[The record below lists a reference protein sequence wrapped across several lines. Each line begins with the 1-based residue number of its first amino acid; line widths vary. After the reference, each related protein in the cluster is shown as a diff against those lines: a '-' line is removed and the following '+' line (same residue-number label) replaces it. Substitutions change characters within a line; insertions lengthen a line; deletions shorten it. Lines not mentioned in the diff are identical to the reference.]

1 MSDRLASVGID
12 IGTTTTQLVFSELI
26 IDEGG
31 GFGAV
36 PRVAVVEKRVTYR
49 SGIYFTPLLSPVAID
64 AEAVRR
70 IVEMEYRLAGMSRED
85 VHAGAVIITGETAR
99 KENAQAVLESM
110 EGLAG
115 DFVVATAGSDL
126 EGILA
131 GKGSGAEA
139 LSRSQGSVVA
149 NVDMGGGTSNAA
161 VFSCGEVW
169 DTSCLNVGGRLIRV
183 SSGGRVEHVSS
194 SIRPLLRSMG
204 VLLEEGDFLD
214 LETANAICARM
225 AGLLDELF
233 GLVPRTS
240 LLMEMLTSH
249 DLRDPGVKLDGVLIS
264 GGVGDCV
271 YGGDHLEPFA
281 YGDLGVLLG
290 RAVRGTRLFS
300 LGGGVRPKETIRATV
315 IGAGSHSVE
324 LSGSTIGFSDQAVF
338 PLRNMPI
345 LKLTRAE
352 EEGCLSQALRDKVL
366 WFIDSQGAHQTVA
379 FAFRGIENPTFEQVQ
394 RMAESIIEGLRGYL
408 MGTDVLVVV
417 LERDMGKA
425 LGYALSSRLPEGVK
439 VISLDGV
446 KVGNG
451 DYIDIGRPLAK
462 GRVLPVVI
470 KTLVFGS

>member
-1 MSDRLASVGID
+1 MPDRLTSVGID

-36 PRVAVVEKRVTYR
+36 PRVAVVDKRVTYR
-49 SGIYFTPLLSPVAID
+49 SGIHFTPLLSPVAID

-70 IVEMEYRLAGMSRED
+70 IVEEEYRIAGVAREE

-99 KENAQAVLESM
+99 KENARSVLRSM

-139 LSRSQGSVVA
+139 LSRRSGSVVV
-149 NVDMGGGTSNAA
+149 NVDMGGGTSNVA
-161 VFSCGEVW
+161 VFREGEVS

-183 SSGGRVEHVSS
+183 SSGGVVQRVSPSVF
-194 SIRPLLRSMG
+194 PLLSSLG
-204 VLLEEGDFLD
+204 LNLVEGDVLD
-214 LETANAICARM
+214 LEGAEMICARM
-225 AGLLDELF
+225 AALLDELF
-233 GLVPRTS
+233 ELVPRTP
-240 LLMEMLTSH
+240 LLMDMLTSH
-249 DLRDPGVKLDGVLIS
+249 DLRDPGIPMDGVFIS

-271 YGGDHLEPFA
+271 YGGDNLDPFA

-290 RAVRGTRLFS
+290 RAVRSTRLFAI
-300 LGGGVRPKETIRATV
+300 GGGVRPEETIRATV

-338 PLRNMPI
+338 PMRNIPI
-345 LKLTRAE
+345 LKLTPAE
-352 EEGCLSQALRDKVL
+352 EEGCLSQALREKVL
-366 WFIDSQGAHQTVA
+366 WFMDYEGAHQTVA
-379 FAFRGIENPTFEQVQ
+379 FAFRGIPNPSFEQVQ
-394 RMAESIIEGLRGYL
+394 VMAERIIDGLRGYL
-408 MGTDVLVVV
+408 ASSPVLVVL

-425 LGYALSSRLPEGVK
+425 LGYALSSRLPEGIK
-439 VISLDGV
+439 VVSLDGV

-451 DYIDIGRPLAK
+451 DYIDIGRPLAR

-470 KTLVFGS
+470 KTLVFGY